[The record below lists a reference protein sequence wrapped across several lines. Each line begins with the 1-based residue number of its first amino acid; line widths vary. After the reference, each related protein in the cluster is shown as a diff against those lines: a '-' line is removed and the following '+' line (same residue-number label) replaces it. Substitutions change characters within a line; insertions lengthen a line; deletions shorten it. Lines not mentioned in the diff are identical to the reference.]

1 MEKNKMLMRVTLI
14 ENEDNEKELVVE
26 VNTPEPSDTLWLFKE
41 YAKSIIDNTTY
52 SFDKLIELLKLTKKI
67 EELEQEKEVY
77 KKDTCNFREEL
88 DPFFEKF
95 TSLQKNFCTKCLGLK
110 KVQPN
115 EDEVNKKTCDVYLM
129 DTGVCSMC
137 GEFNDVLNPFIYATT
152 RLYNIN
158 SMLYDFERIYRNKIK
173 GK

>member
-41 YAKSIIDNTTY
+41 YAKSIIDNTTC
-52 SFDKLIELLKLTKKI
+52 SFEKLIEILKLTKEI
-67 EELEQEKEVY
+67 EESEQEKKVY

-88 DPFFEKF
+88 DPFFKKF
-95 TSLQKNFCTKCLGLK
+95 TPLQKNFCAKCLDLK

-115 EDEVNKKTCDVYLM
+115 EDELSKKTCDVYLM

-137 GEFNDVLNPFIYATT
+137 GEFNDVLNPFIYATAK
-152 RLYNIN
+152 LNKLNIDIA
-158 SMLYDFERIYRNKIK
+158 DFERIYRSEIK